1 MDESESGLEIST
13 VHTVETPVGT
23 PSPPNAA
30 STVARPPPRP
40 RRLPHINFLEDEVE
54 GMIKNLSLDN
64 GTVSFSK
71 KHEDTPH
78 PSPALAND
86 VQSRPGS
93 LNLQN
98 QDLQSPQDLQSQQDL
113 QSPLS
118 QDDSTETVVP
128 AFGINPMYLAP
139 TPGPRQLPEHPN
151 MGLSCFFDSTIL
163 EDIEPPSGIFL
174 LEMTRKDEVKEQ
186 EFASLAANQ
195 DEFEFEENQAL
206 DLDQEEA
213 SFQGDSGSYQYQ
225 VDDDFY
231 AGLEHKFEQEFEV
244 KTDDLSEH
252 MEFGQGT
259 VEEES
264 KEVVIEESESET
276 IENDSKSNSMSE
288 YFKLKT
294 SNLGK
299 SPGDLDFSAKLN
311 LSRPNFGLEELNSP
325 KPKPVSMIT
334 PAEILKLTIELS
346 ESKNHNLNRN
356 DLEELHKIAQMVVKS
371 SPGHNVS
378 FYAQQVL
385 TMLLEKQQKQLEE
398 ETIHVTQFLPSF
410 LEETKVNNS
419 RIGKMF
425 LNLLLDNFLH

>member
-1 MDESESGLEIST
+1 M
-13 VHTVETPVGT
+13 
-23 PSPPNAA
+23 
-30 STVARPPPRP
+30 
-40 RRLPHINFLEDEVE
+40 
-54 GMIKNLSLDN
+54 
-64 GTVSFSK
+64 
-71 KHEDTPH
+71 
-78 PSPALAND
+78 
-86 VQSRPGS
+86 
-93 LNLQN
+93 
-98 QDLQSPQDLQSQQDL
+98 
-113 QSPLS
+113 
-118 QDDSTETVVP
+118 
-128 AFGINPMYLAP
+128 
-139 TPGPRQLPEHPN
+139 
-151 MGLSCFFDSTIL
+151 
-163 EDIEPPSGIFL
+163 
-174 LEMTRKDEVKEQ
+174 
-186 EFASLAANQ
+186 AANQ

-213 SFQGDSGSYQYQ
+213 SFQGDSGSYQYK

-244 KTDDLSEH
+244 KTNDLSEH

-259 VEEES
+259 IEEES
-264 KEVVIEESESET
+264 KEVVIEESECET
-276 IENDSKSNSMSE
+276 IENDSKSNSEQDNSMSE

-334 PAEILKLTIELS
+334 PAEILKETIELS

-356 DLEELHKIAQMVVKS
+356 DLEELHIIAQMVVKS
-371 SPGHNVS
+371 SPGRNVS

-419 RIGKMF
+419 RIGKMAIF
-425 LNLLLDNFLH
+425 YTRWRFDNYTVF